1 MDSPRLINPKG
12 CQRVAGG
19 RSPFAPND
27 HRKTT
32 SRWPSTQKGC
42 QNLGDRNPWQEGVS
56 VLWGNANL
64 EQAVTG
70 LALLPECRTSPAPLP
85 GGRRPQKPSA
95 TLRLPSGNPP
105 G

>member
-70 LALLPECRTSPAPLP
+70 LALLPECRTSRSEEHTSEL
-85 GGRRPQKPSA
+85 QS
-95 TLRLPSGNPP
+95 LRHLVCRLLLE
-105 G
+105 